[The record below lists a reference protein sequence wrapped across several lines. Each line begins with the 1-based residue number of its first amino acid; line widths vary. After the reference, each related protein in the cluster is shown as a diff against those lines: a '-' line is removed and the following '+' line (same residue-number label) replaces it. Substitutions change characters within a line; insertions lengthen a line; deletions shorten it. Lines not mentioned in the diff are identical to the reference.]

1 MDCNNSSGQVVL
13 SIVDG
18 KVSLGNKGYKDVGLV
33 AGIEIHQQLN
43 TREKLFC
50 HCPTTLMDTSGH
62 TGEFFRYLRA
72 TESEMGE
79 IDRAAQEEMKRV
91 RKFQY
96 YTYKSTCLVEN
107 DEEPPAPL
115 NEEALG
121 LGLTIA
127 KVFGMTPIPQIHVM
141 RKLVIDGSNT
151 SGFQRTALVAING
164 ALPNGGRIETICIE
178 EEAAQRVKDDI
189 FSLDRLGIPLVEI
202 TTSPC
207 MHTPED
213 VQQVAEYIGMVLRS
227 TGKVKRGIGTIR
239 QDVNISIRDGARV
252 EIKGVQELDLIAEV
266 VRREV
271 QRQQSLF
278 EIHAELVKRHASV
291 GIEQIDVTD
300 LFKETKSAVLKK
312 AKKIYALHLPG
323 FAGLVGREIQPG
335 RRFGTELSD
344 YAKKCGVGG
353 IFHTDELPA
362 YGVTAAEVARLRE
375 FVHAGEQDAV
385 ILVSGA
391 STKQAGC
398 AWNQVYGRAKFALSE
413 KPVPEETRKM
423 LEEGSTAYMRP
434 LPGAERMYPET
445 DVLPVRIDNARW
457 NAVIVPELLTVK
469 AERFAKDLGLD
480 PAVAK
485 QMAFSEHRPLFE
497 RAVAE
502 GIKPTLASR
511 TLLATLT
518 EIRRDGADTDKIPD
532 DAILAVLHA
541 AGTNPLTG
549 HAPVSVS
556 ASGVLSVKKTV
567 AKEAIPEILVAVARG
582 ISVKDA
588 MAQLAPTV
596 SRDELE
602 AVIRKIIADRS
613 EFIAQKQKA
622 ALGPLM
628 GVVMQEVRGS
638 VDGKV
643 VSEILKKEIDK
654 VLGRK

>member
-1 MDCNNSSGQVVL
+1 MD
-13 SIVDG
+13 
-18 KVSLGNKGYKDVGLV
+18 YKAVGLV
-33 AGIEIHQQLN
+33 AGIEIHQQLD
-43 TREKLFC
+43 TKEKLFC
-50 HCPTTLMDTSGH
+50 HCPTTLLDNADH

-115 NEEALG
+115 NDEALT

-127 KVFGMTPIPQIHVM
+127 KLFGMTPIPQIHVM

-151 SGFQRTALVAING
+151 SGFQRTALVAVNG
-164 ALPNGGRIETICIE
+164 ALPNSGSIETLCIE

-227 TGKVKRGIGTIR
+227 TGSVKRGIGTIR

-271 QRQQSLF
+271 QRQQSLL
-278 EIHAELVKRHASV
+278 EIHAELMKRHASL
-291 GIEQIDVTD
+291 ENPLQIDVTD
-300 LFKETKSAVLKK
+300 LFKDTKSTVLKK
-312 AKKIYALHLPG
+312 AKKILALVLPG

-335 RRFGTELSD
+335 RRLGTEMSD

-353 IFHTDELPA
+353 IFHTDELPV
-362 YGVTAAEVARLRE
+362 YGVTAEEVARLRE

-391 STKQAGC
+391 NEKQTGC
-398 AWNQVYGRAKFALSE
+398 AWNQVYMRAKVALSD

-445 DVLPVRIDNARW
+445 DVLPVRIDEARW
-457 NAVIVPELLTVK
+457 NAVAVPELLTVR
-469 AERFAKDLGLD
+469 AGRFEKDLGLD
-480 PAVAK
+480 PAIAR
-485 QMAFSEHRPLFE
+485 QMAFSERLPLFE
-497 RAVAE
+497 LAIAG
-502 GIKPTLASR
+502 GIKANLASR
-511 TLLATLT
+511 TLLATIK
-518 EIRRDGADTDKIPD
+518 EIRRDGADTDKISD

-541 AGTNPLTG
+541 VG
-549 HAPVSVS
+549 
-556 ASGVLSVKKTV
+556 KDTV
-567 AKEAIPEILVAVARG
+567 AKEAIPEILVAVAG
-582 ISVKDA
+582 GSTVEAA
-588 MAQLAPTV
+588 MQKLAPTV

-602 AVIRKIIADRS
+602 AVIKKIVADRK
-613 EFIAQKQKA
+613 EFIVQKQKG

-643 VSEILKKEIDK
+643 VSELLKKEIEK
-654 VLGRK
+654 VVGGK